1 MDGKMTKKG
10 GSPRARPMSN
20 SEWLANTA
28 EGRVVD
34 EQQRVI
40 VEATFALGR
49 AMDAARYSNADLAR
63 ELGVDRSVVSKMLR
77 GSQGLSLERLA
88 HAFHALGY
96 SLHVSYG
103 PAVKHARG
111 AGE

>member
-28 EGRVVD
+28 EGRIVD

-40 VEATFALGR
+40 VQVTFALGR
-49 AMDAARYSNADLAR
+49 AMTEAGYTNADLAR
-63 ELGVDRSVVSKMLR
+63 ELGVDRSVVAKMLGGR
-77 GSQGLSLERLA
+77 QGLSLERLA
-88 HAFHALGY
+88 HAFHVLGF
-96 SLHVSYG
+96 SLQVGYG
-103 PAVKHARG
+103 PLAKRARG
-111 AGE
+111 KAG